1 VKTIENFSHSNRT
14 YRTHH
19 TVPTHHMFLEWIE
32 WKHYKVP
39 KNRNFGERFAK
50 KGRFSHPPPPY
61 PPVVPASG
69 PPTQPPEPH
78 ACQKKKRFGLL
89 ASMALRGL
97 GVGEWGS
104 VTHGEEERGAATSG
118 GQPLELVAW
127 RRLASSARCRRTDG
141 EECRRGI
148 SPVAGGRPRPCRD
161 LGGGTAEANPGW
173 VARRVTAPP
182 RREAAAPVRPVPAQG
197 NMPAAALTSVVET
210 SICTSCFRQFRVVW
224 PRSPSRSSAHNAA
237 LPAHARR
244 RVPTITAAFLTP
256 SVLPLLSIP
265 LPAAMAQCHPPRP

>member
-1 VKTIENFSHSNRT
+1 LKIFLTQT
-14 YRTHH
+14 GP
-19 TVPTHHMFLEWIE
+19 TVPLTPYPRIICFWEWIE
-32 WKHYKVP
+32 WKDYKVP
-39 KNRNFGERFAK
+39 KNRNLESVLQKRAF
-50 KGRFSHPPPPY
+50 FSPTPSI
-61 PPVVPASG
+61 PACGTRVG
-69 PPTQPPEPH
+69 PTYSTPRTPRLS
-78 ACQKKKRFGLL
+78 KKKRFGLL
-89 ASMALRGL
+89 ASIALRGL

-210 SICTSCFRQFRVVW
+210 SICTSWFRQFRVVW